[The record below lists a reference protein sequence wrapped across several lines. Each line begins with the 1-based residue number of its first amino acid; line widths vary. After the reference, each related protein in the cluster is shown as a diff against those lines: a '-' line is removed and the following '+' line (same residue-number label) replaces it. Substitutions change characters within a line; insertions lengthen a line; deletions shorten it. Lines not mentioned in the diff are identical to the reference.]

1 MMLEPFL
8 SEYDQN
14 LEALQSE
21 IKLYK
26 DQLRDLRNQVVQLVD
41 ENKRLNDKLKESV
54 EWKFDGVVEKESEI
68 VKNLQEQL
76 QNTNEAKDTAL
87 KMWQLSLEEIE
98 RLEKEI
104 QSKQESPDMK
114 EMDKMANQVKEE
126 FSKALAIVN
135 SELTQT
141 KEELVKIK
149 AAHQASSSELKGIQ
163 QTLENVESQLAEKKT
178 ECEEKATKLENY
190 QSRLLKSESEASDMK
205 LRLLTKEDEV
215 MYLKQCLE
223 EREATLNK
231 VQQQKENI
239 ESHEAEAIQQARE
252 SIRLAENAVMEKD
265 EAVFREHQAVKEA
278 QRLQTS
284 INHLMEMAAVRTK
297 QEVENIKKKCNEN
310 LKTLTEEIQTLEQE
324 NTNKQAQIERA
335 IREKRS
341 VELELEAV
349 YKNGISKGPEN
360 SLLLKSLTDRLTKA
374 ERLRDE
380 ANLRLETLE
389 AELKRIRKSHQQ
401 QITHYKNE
409 NNCFKE
415 WLKKKQSDFDS
426 VSTEKIHLAN
436 SLEKLRHNCQSL
448 EEETKLLKKKY
459 EKEVTVHRTQLEKVE
474 QQFQLNSKMKE
485 ESHQASIT
493 ELVTLLDAQQKLSKK
508 WKKEL
513 QELTKKFVS
522 QVEYF
527 DKDISLLKENNK
539 RLQSLLNDQH
549 KKNLLLQQQLQTS
562 LLENKQLKQL
572 QDSQKH

>member
-163 QTLENVESQLAEKKT
+163 QTLENVESQLAEKQSHIGLSAEPIKKT

-297 QEVENIKKKCNEN
+297 QE
-310 LKTLTEEIQTLEQE
+310 E

>member
-1 MMLEPFL
+1 
-8 SEYDQN
+8 
-14 LEALQSE
+14 
-21 IKLYK
+21 
-26 DQLRDLRNQVVQLVD
+26 
-41 ENKRLNDKLKESV
+41 
-54 EWKFDGVVEKESEI
+54 
-68 VKNLQEQL
+68 
-76 QNTNEAKDTAL
+76 
-87 KMWQLSLEEIE
+87 MWQLSLEEIE